1 MLISAKTCS
10 NIDATH
16 EEECKV
22 EVCQGRPC
30 EEELDCV
37 VDELH
42 LEEEL
47 PEEALPRRQ
56 DTEPEDSG
64 MDRGEQRAVQPTTT
78 LRDELGNLDRG
89 VSRGTSCSI
98 LKHAP

>member
-1 MLISAKTCS
+1 M

-16 EEECKV
+16 EEKCKV

-30 EEELDCV
+30 EEELDRV

-47 PEEALPRRQ
+47 PEEALPRRP
-56 DTEPEDSG
+56 DTEPEDGG

-78 LRDELGNLDRG
+78 LRDELRDLTDLLERG
-89 VSRGTSCSI
+89 PRVV
-98 LKHAP
+98 L

>member
-1 MLISAKTCS
+1 MLISAKACS

-30 EEELDCV
+30 EEELDRV

-47 PEEALPRRQ
+47 PEEAIDLKEY
-56 DTEPEDSG
+56 DGFSG
-64 MDRGEQRAVQPTTT
+64 RSPVPNRIKLVP
-78 LRDELGNLDRG
+78 RDEHVAAVLGIQLP
-89 VSRGTSCSI
+89 
-98 LKHAP
+98 L